1 LEITMFKQRTATVNR
16 QTFNPKS
23 PAHVKSLETFLR
35 TGTWGDVSFF
45 IEAPFTDVPTTV
57 LTKFALAKL
66 NVTPET
72 AAERMARYAAKNVL
86 VIDDMDD
93 PVVNTPPEFV
103 AQVMPAVLKKYE
115 GLEVEPLPA

>member
-1 LEITMFKQRTATVNR
+1 MFKQRTATVNR

-23 PAHVKSLETFLR
+23 TAHVKSLEIFLR

-57 LTKFALAKL
+57 LTKFALSKL

-93 PVVNTPPEFV
+93 PVVNTPELV
-103 AQVMPAVLKKYE
+103 AQALPTVLKKYE
-115 GLEVEPLPA
+115 GLELEPLPA